1 MSHACH
7 SSRAGRCWRVRCIPT
22 PHDPLHPPT
31 PLKKAFGIQLP
42 RGQMQTCNINPV
54 FSASSFSVRWRH
66 VTRQFFLASPLHLVT
81 SLIKK
86 LDEGEC
92 PCGKGPACF
101 FVFFLMQDMLQY
113 SISHVTWVQGLD
125 EHAVTDHVLVP
136 DTIQPHQLRINIFG
150 DTCGCYELGKY
161 FITHDGS
168 SGDGKP
174 IRRWSLI
181 RPLEQAWKP
190 LQTSRRSSHKPPCSR
205 VIGWEISRRDM
216 M

>member
-54 FSASSFSVRWRH
+54 FSASSFTVRWRH

-92 PCGKGPACF
+92 LCGKGPACF
-101 FVFFLMQDMLQY
+101 FFFFFNARHVAIFHQSCNLSAGPRWARCNGSCFGTWHDSTTSAPDKHLWRHMRLLWAGKVFY
-113 SISHVTWVQGLD
+113 NT
-125 EHAVTDHVLVP
+125 
-136 DTIQPHQLRINIFG
+136 
-150 DTCGCYELGKY
+150 
-161 FITHDGS
+161 
-168 SGDGKP
+168 
-174 IRRWSLI
+174 RW
-181 RPLEQAWKP
+181 EQW
-190 LQTSRRSSHKPPCSR
+190 R
-205 VIGWEISRRDM
+205 W
-216 M
+216 